1 METSLTTLTV
11 RTQDEVLVTLPLN
24 EKDGGREVSR
34 NSKSSSGSSGPAGVV
49 CCEQVCVSITCRD
62 DGEGPDFQ
70 DSSDVIYT

>member
-1 METSLTTLTV
+1 VYVKV
-11 RTQDEVLVTLPLN
+11 RSVYV
-24 EKDGGREVSR
+24 GGW
-34 NSKSSSGSSGPAGVV
+34 GVV